1 MTFVDFIRQQEKR
14 PPKVDDLVVELKE
27 KLFFCGS
34 RSFAEKKIPWVDDP
48 LDFSN
53 VDDWDFSFDTQDNRT
68 IVPYLTNLGF
78 VRQEIGPEHLEVY
91 SDRTF
96 VCLYKHPDYKI
107 DIVERFFFKEYKK
120 VWESTSAE
128 FYYNYLWKSAPHRPQ
143 DQESIGQHKV
153 FIRDWLNNSVG
164 VLM

>member
-1 MTFVDFIRQQEKR
+1 MNFVDFIRHQEKR

-34 RSFAEKKIPWVDDP
+34 RSFAEKKIPWLDDH

-53 VDDWDFSFDTQDNRT
+53 VDDWDFSFNTKDNRA
-68 IVPYLTNLGF
+68 IVPYLKNLGF
-78 VRQEIGPEHLEVY
+78 VKQEIGPEHLDMY

-96 VCLYKHPDYKI
+96 GYLYKHPDYKI
-107 DIVERFFFKEYKK
+107 DIVERFMFHQYKM
-120 VWESTSAE
+120 VWESASAE

-143 DQESIGQHKV
+143 DQESIRQHKV
-153 FIRDWLNNSVG
+153 FIRDWLNNAVG
-164 VLM
+164 MFL

>member
-1 MTFVDFIRQQEKR
+1 MLTLLDSKKKR
-14 PPKVDDLVVELKE
+14 PPKVDDLVAELKE

-34 RSFAEKKIPWVDDP
+34 RSFAEKNILWVDGH

-53 VDDWDFSFDTQDNRT
+53 VDDWDFSFDTNDSHFFKG
-68 IVPYLTNLGF
+68 YLNKLGF
-78 VRQEIGPEHLEVY
+78 VKQEIGPEHLEVY

-96 VCLYKHPDYKI
+96 VGLYKHPDYKI
-107 DIVERFFFKEYKK
+107 DIVERFLFEQYKK
-120 VWESTSAE
+120 IWTNTSAE

-153 FIRDWLNNSVG
+153 FIRDWLNNAIG
-164 VLM
+164 MLL